1 MLFSFGQDSIKYY
14 NTQIISNFKQDKL
27 AQSDVLF
34 TKKIEYLKRKD
45 NLEEFYYAYLDYFWL
60 NKNSKRF
67 YLFKDAEKKQW
78 RLPITDA
85 EKIAKLHLIINKAYN
100 LKQSGKI
107 SESVLVYEKALAYH
121 QKNQLK
127 TYNIVEYCLKP
138 LANNY
143 TRLGDYKR
151 ADALLKYTIEVV
163 KSKNNI
169 SQLISTYL
177 NLSITYQSLDQSKKA
192 LDLLKKALDLKPKNI
207 SQKSTIY
214 SQIAKN
220 LLKLKQYDKAIKT
233 ANKAINLSSKK
244 ELICTNLTTIASCYY
259 FKNNFKKSVSFFKKA
274 LKKTNNKRIQAKIHN
289 QLAEVFIATK
299 KYNKALEN
307 YQKGLQILLTNFKP
321 NKLYQNPKKTDL
333 YPENTLVEVLDGKA
347 KIYEIQKK
355 YQQAISCYKL
365 SIYADALLRE
375 VFSTQDAKL
384 LQVAS
389 SKKRIEK
396 IITIYNLLLNKSND
410 TLEKQKIIKNM
421 IAVVEKSKATV
432 LSDILYKKQKY
443 TNIKNDSLLIQKNEL
458 EKIQATYE
466 NEIALEQLKNTT
478 ASIEKIKKLLSKK
491 VAITTKIQLL
501 KQQIQKKYHL
511 SFTKSYFNIETF
523 QKNNILNN
531 QLFIVYF
538 DTKKHL
544 YIFKITKEKTSLRTI
559 DKKNTNYQKDLQV
572 FIDLFAQGSPSE
584 LNTKI
589 SDYRKYANTLFTYLL
604 KPELENTNKKIVTI
618 ISDGKLNFLP
628 FDALLTN
635 KTTTNNFEKMPFLIK
650 QFNLNYG
657 YSLRILAQQFSQ
669 KNSVNS
675 ESFLGFFPIFENN
688 HRKLQELS
696 YTINERES
704 IKKYVSGIFLSNER
718 ATKEAFL
725 KQAKKSNLIHIST
738 HASAGGFYEP
748 ATIAF
753 YNKTLY
759 LPEIYGLQLQ
769 TDLLVLSAC
778 ETGIGKLNKGEGA
791 MSLARGF
798 AYTGVKNLIVSQ
810 WKVNDKATSILMA
823 SFYKNYK
830 KTNSKNQA
838 LHQAK
843 LDYLNDNTIPSLKK
857 SPYYWSGFMFIGNAT
872 IPQTTSIT
880 YYYLGFFIFVVIL
893 LFVFYFYRKMK
904 KLDIKVEDNTNLIL

>member
-14 NTQIISNFKQDKL
+14 NTQITSNFKQGKF
-27 AQSDVLF
+27 AQSDAVF
-34 TKKIEYLKRKD
+34 AKKIKFLKQQD

-60 NKNSKRF
+60 DKNTQRF
-67 YLFKDAEKKQW
+67 YLFKDAEKQQW

-85 EKIAKLHLIINKAYN
+85 EKIAKLHLTINKAYQ
-100 LKQSGKI
+100 LKQFGNI
-107 SESVLVYEKALAYH
+107 SKSVLTYEKALAYY
-121 QKNQLK
+121 QKNYLK
-127 TYNIVEYCLKP
+127 TYDIVEYCLKP

-151 ADALLKYTIEVV
+151 ADALLKYTIEIV
-163 KSKNNI
+163 KAKKNI
-169 SQLISTYL
+169 PQLIATYL
-177 NLSITYQSLDQSKKA
+177 NLSITYQSLEQPKKA
-192 LDLLKKALDLKPKNI
+192 LELLRNALDLKPKNI

-220 LLKLKQYDKAIKT
+220 LSKLKKYDKAIKT

-244 ELICTNLTTIASCYY
+244 ELICTNLTTIATCYY
-259 FKNNFKKSVSFFKKA
+259 FKNNFKKSIYFFKKA
-274 LKKTNNKRIQAKIHN
+274 LKKTTNKRIQAKIYN
-289 QLAEVFIATK
+289 QLAKVFISVK
-299 KYNKALEN
+299 EYDKALET
-307 YQKGLQILLTNFKP
+307 YQNSLQILLPSFQP
-321 NKLYQNPKKTDL
+321 NKLSQNPKKTYL
-333 YPENTLVEVLDGKA
+333 YPENTLVEILDGKA

-443 TNIKNDSLLIQKNEL
+443 TNIKNDSLLIKKNEL

-466 NEIALEQLKNTT
+466 NEIELEQLKNTT
-478 ASIEKIKKLLSKK
+478 ASVEKIKKILSKK

-511 SFTKSYFNIETF
+511 SFTKSDFNIETF
-523 QKNNILNN
+523 QDKIILNN

-538 DTKKHL
+538 DTKKQL
-544 YIFKITKEKTSLRTI
+544 YIFKITKEKISFRAI
-559 DKKNTNYQKDLQV
+559 DKKDINYQKDLQV
-572 FIDLFAQGSPSE
+572 FVDLFAQGSPSE

-589 SDYRKYANTLFTYLL
+589 SDYRKYANILFTYLL
-604 KPELENTNKKIVTI
+604 EPELKNTNKKIITI

-628 FDALLTN
+628 FDALLTS

-650 QFNLNYG
+650 KFNLNYG
-657 YSLRILAQQFSQ
+657 YSLRILAQQFRQ
-669 KNSVNS
+669 KNNINS
-675 ESFLGFFPIFENN
+675 ESFLGFFPIFKNN

-704 IKKYVSGIFLSNER
+704 IKKYVSGIFLSNEK

-725 KQAKKSNLIHIST
+725 KQAKKSNLLHIST
-738 HASAGGFYEP
+738 HASAGNFNKP
-748 ATIAF
+748 PTIAF

-872 IPQTTSIT
+872 ISQTNAT
-880 YYYLGFFIFVVIL
+880 YYYLGFFVFVVIL
-893 LFVFYFYRKMK
+893 LLVFLFLQK
-904 KLDIKVEDNTNLIL
+904 KETI

>member
-1 MLFSFGQDSIKYY
+1 MKYFLFYINIFLILFSFGQDSIKYY
-14 NTQIISNFKQDKL
+14 DKLIIYNFKQEKFT
-27 AQSDVLF
+27 QSDSIF
-34 TKKIEYLKRKD
+34 AKKINYLKQNN
-45 NLEEFYYAYLDYFWL
+45 NLEEFYYTYLDYFWL
-60 NKNSKRF
+60 DKNSKRF
-67 YLFKDAEKKQW
+67 YLFKDAEKQQW

-85 EKIAKLHLIINKAYN
+85 EKIAKLHLIINKAYQ

-107 SESVLVYEKALAYH
+107 SESVLVYEKALEYH

-163 KSKNNI
+163 KSKNDI
-169 SQLISTYL
+169 PQLIATYI
-177 NLSITYQSLDQSKKA
+177 NLSITYQSLDQPKRA
-192 LDLLKKALDLKPKNI
+192 LELLHNALALKPKNI
-207 SQKSTIY
+207 SQKSIIY

-233 ANKAINLSSKK
+233 ANKAIKLSSKK
-244 ELICTNLTTIASCYY
+244 KLICTNLTTIASCYH
-259 FKNNFKKSVSFFKKA
+259 FKNNFEKAIVFLKKA
-274 LKKTNNKRIQAKIHN
+274 LKKTNNKRIKAKIYN
-289 QLAEVFIATK
+289 QLAKVFVFTK
-299 KYNKALEN
+299 KYDKALEA
-307 YQKGLQILLTNFKP
+307 YQNGLQILLPSFQP
-321 NKLYQNPKKTDL
+321 NKLSQNPKKTDL
-333 YPENTLVEVLDGKA
+333 YPENTIVEILNGKA
-347 KIYEIQKK
+347 EVYEILKK
-355 YQQAISCYKL
+355 YKQAISCYKL
-365 SIYADALLRE
+365 SIYADDLLRE

-384 LQVAS
+384 LQVAN

-396 IITIYNLLLNKSND
+396 IITIYNLLLNKSKD

-421 IAVVEKSKATV
+421 IVVVEKSKATV
-432 LSDILYKKQKY
+432 LSDILYEKQKY
-443 TNIKNDSLLIQKNEL
+443 TNVKNDSLLIQKNEL

-466 NEIALEQLKNTT
+466 NEITLEQVKNTT
-478 ASIEKIKKLLSKK
+478 ASIERIKKILSKK

-501 KQQIQKKYHL
+501 KQKIQKKYNL
-511 SFTKSYFNIETF
+511 SFTKSDFNIEAF
-523 QKNNILNN
+523 QKNTILNN
-531 QLFIVYF
+531 QQFVVYF
-538 DTKKHL
+538 NTKKQL
-544 YIFKITKEKTSLRTI
+544 YIFKITKEKISLRTI
-559 DKKNTNYQKDLQV
+559 NKNNNYQKDLQA
-572 FIDLFAQGSPSE
+572 FINLFSQGSPSE

-604 KPELENTNKKIVTI
+604 KPELEDSNRKIITI

-650 QFNLNYG
+650 KFNLNYG
-657 YSLRILAQQFSQ
+657 YSLRILAQQFNK
-669 KNSVNS
+669 KNSVSS
-675 ESFLGFFPIFENN
+675 EFFLGFFPIFENN

-704 IKKYVSGIFLSNER
+704 IRKYISGIFLSKEK

-725 KQAKKSNLIHIST
+725 KQAKKSNLLHILT
-738 HASAGGFYEP
+738 HANAGGFYEP
-748 ATIAF
+748 ATIEF

-798 AYTGVKNLIVSQ
+798 AYTGVRNLIVSQ

-838 LHQAK
+838 LYQAK

-857 SPYYWSGFMFIGNAT
+857 SPYYWSSFMFIGNAT
-872 IPQTTSIT
+872 IPQTNTT
-880 YYYLGFFIFVVIL
+880 LYYIGFFLFVTVL
-893 LFVFYFYRKMK
+893 LFIFYLYRKK
-904 KLDIKVEDNTNLIL
+904 KPNR